1 MILLSIADWTAFIG
15 RFHPLFVH
23 LPIGFLAL
31 IVLLELL
38 KKGNK
43 ISLSSEISYF
53 ILLATALSATI
64 SCVAGYFLSFEGGYN
79 EEILAEHQIQ
89 GIALAAFTWL
99 AWLSKN
105 AWLTSKFDFNK
116 FIYFP
121 SLGFATLLML
131 VAGHHGGNLT
141 HGETYLTENTP
152 PPFRNW
158 LGLPEKKETTKAN
171 EKPKITNVNEA
182 LVYQDIIQPIFKQK
196 CEQCHNA
203 TKMKGEL
210 RMDQI
215 ALLQK
220 GGKHGIIFK
229 PNNVEES
236 EFIKRILLPD
246 SEEEHMPP
254 KGKNQITE
262 NELSLLRWWVE
273 QGAVFDKKVSQLTIN
288 ESVKPILAS
297 LGGGFGASTVSVK
310 QDKFDREESLLTV
323 VVDKVE
329 ASTIETIKKSGG
341 LILPL
346 AQNSNYVEL
355 TYLNNPKFSDKEA
368 NLLTIAAPQTL
379 WLKLTNTQITDNGL
393 AFVTKLT
400 SLTRL
405 HLENTKITDNGL
417 ENLKTL
423 ENLEYLNLTATNIT
437 DKGLK
442 SIASLKNLKKI
453 YLWKTQV
460 SQAGVENLKKS
471 LPNLVVELGFTENQ
485 IAAYLKS
492 AKDTISDDVYQKK

>member
-1 MILLSIADWTAFIG
+1 MIFLTLTDWTAFIG

-23 LPIGFLAL
+23 LPIGFLSL
-31 IVLLELL
+31 VVLLELL
-38 KKGNK
+38 KFFHK
-43 ISLSSEISYF
+43 ISLPTEISKV
-53 ILLATALSATI
+53 ILLVSALSATL
-64 SCVAGYFLSFEGGYN
+64 SCMAGYFLSFEGGYN
-79 EEILAEHQIQ
+79 EEILNEHQNQ
-89 GIALAAFTWL
+89 GIALALFTWL

-105 AWLTSKFDFNK
+105 VWLNSKFNSNK
-116 FIYFP
+116 FVYFP
-121 SLGFATLLML
+121 SLGFATLLMII
-131 VAGHHGGNLT
+131 AGHHGGNLT

-152 PPFRNW
+152 PPFRSF
-158 LGLPEKKETTKAN
+158 LGLPEKKEASKTN
-171 EKPKITNVNEA
+171 EKPKIANIKEA

-203 TKMKGEL
+203 SKMKGEL
-210 RMDQI
+210 RMDEI
-215 ALLQK
+215 TLLQK
-220 GGKHGIIFK
+220 GGKHGVIFK
-229 PNNVEES
+229 PNNVQES

-262 NELSLLRWWVE
+262 NELLLLKWWVE
-273 QGAVFDKKVSQLTIN
+273 QGAVFDKKVSQLTVN
-288 ESVKPILAS
+288 ESIKPVLSS
-297 LGGGFGASTVSVK
+297 LGGGGGASSASVK
-310 QDKFDREESLLTV
+310 QDIFDREESLLSIE
-323 VVDKVE
+323 VDKVE
-329 ASTIETIKKSGG
+329 ASAIETIKKSGG

-346 AQNSNYVEL
+346 AQNSNYIEL

-379 WLKLTNTQITDNGL
+379 WLKLTKTQITDIAL
-393 AFVTKLT
+393 ASVSQLT

-423 ENLEYLNLTATNIT
+423 ENLEYLNLTGTNIT

-460 SQAGVENLKKS
+460 SQSGIENLKKV
-471 LPNLVVELGFTENQ
+471 LPNLVVEVGFTDNQ
-485 IAAYLKS
+485 ITAYQKS
-492 AKDTISDDVYQKK
+492 AKDSISDDVYQKK